1 MAYPEEVWLD
11 ISGIQHFLFCRRQWA
26 LIHFEQQWQENLRT
40 VEGQIVHEK
49 CHDGHLRESR
59 GDLLVARALRIS
71 SAMLGVSGV
80 CDVVEFRRGK
90 SGAQL
95 HGREGFWQPVPI
107 EYKRGK
113 PKEGL
118 EDVAQLVVQA
128 LCLSEMFCCEV
139 PVGYLFYDE
148 IHRREKIEITSAL
161 QSEVRLTL
169 EEMHRAFARGVT
181 PKGKATKKCQ
191 SCSLKD
197 LCLPKL
203 EKIGD
208 VSAYYAAAMKGA

>member
-1 MAYPEEVWLD
+1 MAYPEEAWLD

-26 LIHFEQQWQENLRT
+26 LIHLEQQWQENLRT

-49 CHDGHLRESR
+49 CHDGRLRESR

-71 SAMLGVSGV
+71 SGTLGVSGA

-95 HGREGFWQPVPI
+95 YGREGLWQPIPI

-113 PKEGL
+113 PKEGQ

-128 LCLSEMFCCEV
+128 LCLAEMFCCAV

-148 IHRREKIEITSAL
+148 IHRREKIEITPAL
-161 QSEVRLTL
+161 QDEVRMTL
-169 EEMHRAFARGVT
+169 KEMHRFFARGVT
-181 PKGKATKKCQ
+181 PKGKVTKKCQ

-208 VSAYYAAAMKGA
+208 VPLIMRRP

>member
-1 MAYPEEVWLD
+1 MAYPEEAWLD

-26 LIHFEQQWQENLRT
+26 LIHLEQQWQENLRT

-49 CHDGHLRESR
+49 CHDGRLRESR

-71 SAMLGVSGV
+71 SGTLGVSGA

-95 HGREGFWQPVPI
+95 YGREGLWQPIPI

-113 PKEGL
+113 PKEGQ

-128 LCLSEMFCCEV
+128 LCLAEMFCCAV

-148 IHRREKIEITSAL
+148 IHRREKIEITPAL
-161 QSEVRLTL
+161 QDEVRMTL
-169 EEMHRAFARGVT
+169 KEMHRFFARGNYQI
-181 PKGKATKKCQ
+181 GRA
-191 SCSLKD
+191 SCR
-197 LCLPKL
+197 
-203 EKIGD
+203 ER
-208 VSAYYAAAMKGA
+208 V